1 MSNTLHGEDLPLAKV
16 LKPDFSEAVEIAV
29 GVRVFR
35 VKMSPP
41 CHFFFLLFFALPLI
55 VTLNPN
61 PDPNLCIW
69 STFSWGHQKA
79 V

>member
-41 CHFFFLLFFALPLI
+41 CHFFFYYFLPFLLLL
-55 VTLNPN
+55 
-61 PDPNLCIW
+61 
-69 STFSWGHQKA
+69 H
-79 V
+79 